1 MVHTGNLEIRNN
13 IDSPSL
19 PSRTCNPL
27 LHAENLTVDCTRTET
42 WPVALIYSIFDC
54 EAARYL

>member
-1 MVHTGNLEIRNN
+1 MVHIGNLEIRNN
-13 IDSPSL
+13 IDPHSL

-42 WPVALIYSIFDC
+42 LPVVLTYSIFDC
-54 EAARYL
+54 EAVRYL